1 MSKIRLYKRI
11 PDLVDMNNKID
22 RTREN
27 DIKVLRELMYMARDG
42 VDYSDNFMP
51 NLFTKVNQK
60 KMIDKMNEYYKDE
73 YIDVRRR
80 IISKLICYLKM
91 YEEIDPDDYN
101 KYKTALEDLNKQPDK
116 VRESEMRTYMSIYEL
131 IMGDEKLDRNIRL
144 YAYMMYNEMGLKP
157 KDLVRITY
165 EESENYIDLINKR
178 IIVDGKEMLRDI
190 NSMDILKILLPG
202 RTEIMYKRLLKD
214 RDLLISE
221 LKMKMEKYL
230 FESGR
235 RCLSSQDLS
244 KMMSYMR
251 KKLSKKLDK

>member
-1 MSKIRLYKRI
+1 
-11 PDLVDMNNKID
+11 
-22 RTREN
+22 
-27 DIKVLRELMYMARDG
+27 
-42 VDYSDNFMP
+42 
-51 NLFTKVNQK
+51 
-60 KMIDKMNEYYKDE
+60 
-73 YIDVRRR
+73 
-80 IISKLICYLKM
+80 
-91 YEEIDPDDYN
+91 
-101 KYKTALEDLNKQPDK
+101 
-116 VRESEMRTYMSIYEL
+116 
-131 IMGDEKLDRNIRL
+131 
-144 YAYMMYNEMGLKP
+144 MGLKP

-178 IIVDGKEMLRDI
+178 IIVDGKERLRDI
-190 NSMDILKILLPG
+190 NSMDILKILLPR

-221 LKMKMEKYL
+221 LKMKMDKYL